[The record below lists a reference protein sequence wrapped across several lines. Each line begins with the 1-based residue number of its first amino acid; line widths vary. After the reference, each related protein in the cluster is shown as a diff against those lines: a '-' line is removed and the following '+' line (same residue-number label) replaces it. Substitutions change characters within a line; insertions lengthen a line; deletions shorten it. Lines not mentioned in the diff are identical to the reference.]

1 MTNKGHGRVEHRR
14 LIRTTALN
22 GYLDWPRVG
31 QVFRIERTRIVDGER
46 STEIA
51 YGITSLPPER
61 ADARRL
67 LELSRGHWGIENGL
81 FCVRDVTFGEDHCRV
96 RSGQAPHVLAAVR
109 NLAISLL
116 NAAGWTNKAKACRRY
131 AARPDE
137 ALRLLDEP
145 PEN

>member
-1 MTNKGHGRVEHRR
+1 MSTSV
-14 LIRTTALN
+14 LN

-31 QVFRIERTRIVDGER
+31 QVFRLERTRKTREGS

-61 ADARRL
+61 ADAKRL
-67 LELSRGHWGIENGL
+67 LELTRGHWGIENRL
-81 FCVRDVTFGEDHCRV
+81 FCVRDVTFGEDACRV
-96 RSGQAPHVLAAVR
+96 RSGQAPHLLAAVR
-109 NLAISLL
+109 NLAITLL
-116 NAAGWTNKAKACRRY
+116 NAAGWQNKAQACRRY

-137 ALRLLDEP
+137 ALRLLVEP